1 MTRAVPY
8 RRVSAEEQALSGHGL
23 NAQEDTIRAFA
34 TRMGWEIT
42 EFFTDAGLSG
52 SLPIDKRPALF
63 DAVARLKKGD
73 VLLVAKRDRLGRLDN
88 LEMGLIEL
96 AVKKRGA
103 RIISCAGEGTEND
116 DPASVAMRGMVDI
129 FSNYTRLIIKA
140 NTKSA
145 LRSKRIRGEKTG
157 GSVPYGFML
166 GEGRLGPHGKIV
178 KTLVPCPAEQEV
190 IALMRE
196 LRAQGMTLVA
206 IAEELTSRG
215 IKRRGGS
222 AWEFSFIAKTLKK
235 SAA

>member
-8 RRVSAEEQALSGHGL
+8 RRVSVEEQALSGHGL
-23 NAQEDTIRAFA
+23 NAQEDTMRAFA
-34 TRMGWEIT
+34 TRMGWETT

-145 LRSKRIRGEKTG
+145 LRSKRVRGEKCG
-157 GSVPYGFML
+157 GSIPYGFER
-166 GEGRLGPHGKIV
+166 GADKPGPKGPI
-178 KTLVPCPAEQEV
+178 KTLVLCPAEQEV
-190 IALMRE
+190 ISLMRE
-196 LRAQGMTLVA
+196 LRSQGMTLVA
-206 IAEELTSRG
+206 IAEELTSLG

-235 SAA
+235 AAA